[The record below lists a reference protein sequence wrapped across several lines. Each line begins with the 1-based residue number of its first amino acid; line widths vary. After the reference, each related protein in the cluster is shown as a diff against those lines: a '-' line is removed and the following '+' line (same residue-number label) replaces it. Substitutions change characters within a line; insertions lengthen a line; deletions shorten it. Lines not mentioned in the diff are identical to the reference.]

1 MGREI
6 HDPINRKE
14 SSVMTAN
21 EIKKELW
28 RIMEAKIFMGDDQD
42 DPSGGAV
49 ARVIPDEGD
58 HLAQEIS
65 ALYEQL

>member
-1 MGREI
+1 
-6 HDPINRKE
+6 
-14 SSVMTAN
+14 MTAN

-49 ARVIPDEGD
+49 ARVIPGEGD